1 MEITNYTRYNT
12 DDIRAI
18 LARIEKESTFTGW
31 RNGMDTLT
39 ISEFNPS
46 NPYVTVRSGPSN
58 RAVQVKRYVSK
69 TMWARPGQMSILT
82 PGKIYENPL
91 QELVQEGEQE
101 VPKDMVQA
109 VAASLWFR
117 AHRTTWSANAPNYA
131 DMRIRV
137 MKKAA
142 EKKPK
147 NEKSAVEARDTFAKK
162 NVQVVEWTAARAR
175 HELQRLSKKHLG
187 VAGTHL
193 KDRKHLVQPL
203 LDAVADA
210 ESALDRVTSIAR
222 SLSAAI

>member
-31 RNGMDTLT
+31 RNGMASLT

-69 TMWARPGQMSILT
+69 TMWARPFQMSILT

-131 DMRIRV
+131 DMPIRV

-187 VAGTHL
+187 IAETHL

>member
-1 MEITNYTRYNT
+1 MEIKNYTRYNT

-18 LARIEKESTFTGW
+18 LERIEKESNFTGW
-31 RNGMDTLT
+31 RNGMQTLI

-58 RAVQVKRYVSK
+58 RSVQVKRYVSK
-69 TMWARPGQMSILT
+69 TMWGRPGQVSILT

-109 VAASLWFR
+109 IGASLWAR
-117 AHRTTWSANAPNYA
+117 GHRMAWSANAPNYA

-147 NEKSAVEARDTFAKK
+147 NEKSAVEARDTFAKR
-162 NVQVVEWTAARAR
+162 NVQVVEYTAARAR
-175 HELQRLSKKHLG
+175 HELHRLSKKHIG

-193 KDRKHLVQPL
+193 KDRKHLLQPL

-210 ESALDRVTSIAR
+210 DRALDRVTSIAR
-222 SLSAAI
+222 SLAATI

>member
-12 DDIRAI
+12 DDIKAI
-18 LARIEKESTFTGW
+18 LKRIEMEPTFTGW
-31 RNGMDTLT
+31 RNGMATLT

-69 TMWARPGQMSILT
+69 TMWARPWQMSILT

-109 VAASLWFR
+109 VAASLWAR
-117 AHRTTWSANAPNYA
+117 AHRTTWSAGAPNYA

-147 NEKSAVEARDTFAKK
+147 NEKSAVEARDTFAKR
-162 NVQVVEWTAARAR
+162 NVQIVEWASTKARG
-175 HELQRLSKKHLG
+175 EVSRLAKKHLG
-187 VAGTHL
+187 VAETHL

-203 LDAVADA
+203 QDAVADA
-210 ESALDRVTSIAR
+210 ERALDRVTRIAR

>member
-1 MEITNYTRYNT
+1 MEIKNYTRYNT

-18 LARIEKESTFTGW
+18 LERIEKESNFTGW
-31 RNGMDTLT
+31 RNGMQTLT

-46 NPYVTVRSGPSN
+46 NPYVTARSGPSN

-69 TMWARPGQMSILT
+69 TMWSRPGQMSILT

-109 VAASLWFR
+109 VAASLWAR
-117 AHRTTWSANAPNYA
+117 GHRTAWSANAPNYA
-131 DMRIRV
+131 DMPIRV

-147 NEKSAVEARDTFAKK
+147 NEKSAVEARDTFAKR
-162 NVQVVEWTAARAR
+162 NVQIVEWAARKGHNEVR
-175 HELQRLSKKHLG
+175 RLAQKHLG
-187 VAGTHL
+187 VAETHL
-193 KDRKHLVQPL
+193 KARAYLVQPL
-203 LDAVADA
+203 RDAVADA
-210 ESALDRVTSIAR
+210 ERALARVTSIAQ
-222 SLSAAI
+222 SLSAGI

>member
-18 LARIEKESTFTGW
+18 LERIEKESNFTGW
-31 RNGMDTLT
+31 RNGMQTLT

-46 NPYVTVRSGPSN
+46 NPYVTARSGPSN

-69 TMWARPGQMSILT
+69 TMWSRPGQMSILT

-109 VAASLWFR
+109 IGASLWAR
-117 AHRTTWSANAPNYA
+117 GHRTAWSANAPNYA

-147 NEKSAVEARDTFAKK
+147 NEKSAVEARDTFAKR
-162 NVQVVEWTAARAR
+162 NVQIVEWASIKA
-175 HELQRLSKKHLG
+175 HNEVKRLAKKHLG
-187 VAGTHL
+187 IAETHL

-203 LDAVADA
+203 QDAVADA
-210 ESALDRVTSIAR
+210 KRALDRVTSIAR

>member
-31 RNGMDTLT
+31 RNGMASLT

-91 QELVQEGEQE
+91 QELVQEGEKE

-147 NEKSAVEARDTFAKK
+147 NEKSAVEARDTFAKR
-162 NVQVVEWTAARAR
+162 NVQIVEWASTKAH
-175 HELQRLSKKHLG
+175 HEVKRLAKKHLG